1 MFFHLTG
8 IKDIAD
14 RNYSLELLIEGE
26 DVSSVKQFLADQK
39 VIVLGLEHFTNEP
52 QTFGSVYLDV
62 ESKKKVFRIVG
73 KFDTLEEF
81 LAYFVKLKLKVVDA
95 NSFVAPLEPQ
105 KVQSLLQQIYHK
117 QEEQERL
124 YQQAKEK
131 KAKQARLNF
140 QDKKLAKAY
149 EAIDQIVSQIDQLL
163 AIGGKNIPPMTLKNF
178 DDMRWAINKLR
189 LATNY
194 DKIIEE
200 LHKAM
205 NLIVETQD
213 LLLWKL
219 DAWKIFTVVPQ
230 STITNIEV
238 IREQTRLAKAK
249 LLTALGAQ
257 LSGDEVMYSSL
268 GYLKTF
274 TQYLRK
280 DIRTAMDS
288 KLTLCRLVFQG
299 AELLLL
305 FFLLEVVIFFV
316 FGQNFGLNLGVQR
329 VGIILIYGGVLA
341 GLLRIVNE
349 YFRPQTVLY
358 YLFFFLGIVAVYF
371 FIIYLIK
378 LFLVL

>member
-95 NSFVAPLEPQ
+95 NSFVSPLDPQ

-205 NLIVETQD
+205 NLIVEIQD

-305 FFLLEVVIFFV
+305 FFLLEVAIFSV

-358 YLFFFLGIVAVYF
+358 YLFFSLGIVAIYF

>member
-52 QTFGSVYLDV
+52 QTFGAVYLDV

-95 NSFVAPLEPQ
+95 NSFVSPLDPQ

-131 KAKQARLNF
+131 KAKQAGLNF

-178 DDMRWAINKLR
+178 YDMRWAINKLR

-299 AELLLL
+299 TELLLL
-305 FFLLEVVIFFV
+305 FFLLEVAIFSV

-358 YLFFFLGIVAVYF
+358 YLFFFLGIVAIYF
-371 FIIYLIK
+371 LIIYLIK

>member
-14 RNYSLELLIEGE
+14 RNYSLEFLIEGE
-26 DVSSVKQFLADQK
+26 DISSVKQFLADQK

-52 QTFGSVYLDV
+52 QTFGAVYLDV

-95 NSFVAPLEPQ
+95 NSFVSPLEPQ
-105 KVQSLLQQIYHK
+105 KVQSLLQQIYQK

-131 KAKQARLNF
+131 KAKQAKLNF
-140 QDKKLAKAY
+140 QDKKLARAY
-149 EAIDQIVSQIDQLL
+149 EAIDQIISQIDQLL

-178 DDMRWAINKLR
+178 DDMRWAISKLR

-249 LLTALGAQ
+249 LLTVLGAQ
-257 LSGDEVMYSSL
+257 LSGDEVMYASL
-268 GYLKTF
+268 GYFKTF

-305 FFLLEVVIFFV
+305 FFLLEVAIFSV

-358 YLFFFLGIVAVYF
+358 YLFFSLGIVAIYF
-371 FIIYLIK
+371 LIIYLIK

>member
-95 NSFVAPLEPQ
+95 NSFVSPLEPQ

-178 DDMRWAINKLR
+178 DDMRWAISKLR

-305 FFLLEVVIFFV
+305 FFLLEVVIFSV

-358 YLFFFLGIVAVYF
+358 YLFFSLGIVAIYF